1 LIAAAG
7 SAREAGDGAARG
19 RIRMQRVAMLLCVG
33 VVLILLGLSSD
44 ARSEDGK
51 QIFLKSEC
59 NECHTVEVLKI
70 AKLEPKKGAAKDE
83 AEDDDLAEG
92 KGAEKKDPPDLS
104 GVGKQHDPEW
114 FSKWL
119 TKKVKNDDGKRHR
132 KKFKGTDVELASIV
146 DFLSGLKTDA
156 PSKPGK

>member
-1 LIAAAG
+1 MHRFLTALCAVIA
-7 SAREAGDGAARG
+7 
-19 RIRMQRVAMLLCVG
+19 
-33 VVLILLGLSSD
+33 LILIGVSSD
-44 ARSEDGK
+44 ARAEDGK

-70 AKLEPKKGAAKDE
+70 AKLEPKQGAAKDE
-83 AEDDDLAEG
+83 ADDEDLAGG
-92 KGAEKKDPPDLS
+92 KDEDKKDPPDLS
-104 GVGKQHDPEW
+104 GIGKKHDADW

-132 KKFKGTDVELASIV
+132 KKFKGTDAELASLV
-146 DFLSGLKTDA
+146 GFLSDLKTDA